1 MPWWGV
7 TVVAV
12 LLGLVLFVWDLG
24 SIGLVDETPP
34 LFAASARA
42 MAESGDW
49 LIPHVNG
56 LPRYDKPP
64 LVYWLMAALYSL
76 PAHARWDPLGS
87 WAASLPSALAS
98 TATLLL
104 LCLLTAWWERR
115 LLDQS
120 QGLGWWPAPCWRCG
134 SALRTLACRVRRRCL
149 RCSSVGC

>member
-87 WAASLPSALAS
+87 WAAGLPSALAS

-104 LCLLTAWWERR
+104 SAVPAAISERLGLSLQRAMMVWFGAALL
-115 LLDQS
+115 LVLM
-120 QGLGWWPAPCWRCG
+120 GLG
-134 SALRTLACRVRRRCL
+134 
-149 RCSSVGC
+149 